1 MICSDIYEVAQ
12 GRRLTIA
19 ANCVDQA
26 EGQSRN
32 AGTELHLEEYALGK
46 LVE

>member
-1 MICSDIYEVAQ
+1 MICCYIYEDAQ
-12 GRRLTIA
+12 GRKLTIA
-19 ANCVDQA
+19 DNSVDQA

-32 AGTELHLEEYALGK
+32 AGTELHLEEYALRK